1 MKELKREIFE
11 LIDSK
16 FKIGDKFK
24 AIKNECDV
32 WSEYSKDD
40 ICELVDIGY
49 DDLNRPFRLHNLKLS
64 TNECFWLHIKNTI
77 DFEKI
82 GE

>member
-1 MKELKREIFE
+1 MGELKREIFE
-11 LIDSK
+11 LIDRK
-16 FKIGDKFK
+16 YKIGDKFK

-32 WSEYSKDD
+32 WSDYSKDD
-40 ICELVDIGY
+40 ICELISIDYG
-49 DDLNRPFRLHNLKLS
+49 DLNRLFRFKNLH
-64 TNECFWLHIKNTI
+64 TNESFWLHVRNTI